1 MLIFLAYHLF
11 SQDLAIGPG
20 DLRLE
25 QQAGEGVHLYIRK
38 KAGIASVLL
47 TESTQDP
54 SRQADNYAYRARDWN
69 AVNGDEI
76 RIINGVPIPRENRF
90 YSIIDSTPENH
101 LQLGSAFH
109 LFLPYTMIYGSANT
123 RHGEVRISDGVYIN
137 IRSFALPYGDYR
149 GGFRDN
155 PYRLQV
161 TQTARTAPPLE
172 VPEGYLRDTVEA
184 FSNISA
190 SGQGELIYS
199 TGPEDLVEKIKNI
212 LERER
217 GKTVDM
223 VLCLD
228 TTSSMKNDIDAV
240 RDQLIP
246 MLAEIISNFTSFRIG
261 LVLYKDYFDSYLN
274 QVIPF
279 TSDFMEFQ
287 VKLNNIQV
295 NGGRDIPEAV
305 YEALYAAAIEFPW
318 QASSRLVVLIGDA
331 PPHARPRGEI
341 TQEMVDAEVK
351 SRGLKVNAIIL
362 PQ

>member
-1 MLIFLAYHLF
+1 MLIFLTCHLF
-11 SQDLAIGPG
+11 SQDLAIGPE

-25 QQAGEGVHLYIRK
+25 QQSGEGIHLYIRK

-76 RIINGVPIPRENRF
+76 RIINGAPIPREDRF

-101 LQLGSAFH
+101 PQLGPAFH
-109 LFLPYTMIYGSANT
+109 LYLPYTMIYGSADT
-123 RHGEVRISDGVYIN
+123 RSGEVRISDGVYMN

-149 GGFRDN
+149 GSFRDN
-155 PYRLQV
+155 PYRLQAA
-161 TQTARTAPPLE
+161 QADRTAPPLE

-184 FSNISA
+184 FSAISS

-199 TGPEDLVEKIKNI
+199 TGPEDLVEKIRKI
-212 LERER
+212 LEGER
-217 GKTVDM
+217 GRTVDM

-240 RDQLIP
+240 REQLIP
-246 MLAEIISNFTSFRIG
+246 MLGEIISNFRSFRAG
-261 LVLYKDYFDSYLN
+261 MVLYKDYFDSYLN

-279 TSDFMEFQ
+279 TGDFTEFQ
-287 VKLNNIQV
+287 DKLNNIQV

-305 YEALYAAAIEFPW
+305 YEALYAAAVEFPW
-318 QASSRLVVLIGDA
+318 QASSRLVILIGDA
-331 PPHARPRGEI
+331 PPHSRPRGEI
-341 TQEMVDAEVK
+341 TREMVDTEVK
-351 SRGLKVNAIIL
+351 NRGLKVSAIIL